1 MPLIIKQITATF
13 LSNYSSDLTIVGLI
27 QTSINQSDYIKVNG
41 FTGYLQNFINI
52 NSLIQNKIQL
62 TYGLNNQYKLPVS
75 NIQLSY

>member
-13 LSNYSSDLTIVGLI
+13 LSNYSSDLTIIGLI
-27 QTSINQSDYIKVNG
+27 KAKINQNDFIKVNG
-41 FTGYLQNFINI
+41 FTGYLQNFTNVDTLTP
-52 NSLIQNKIQL
+52 NSIQL